1 MTLPRRLAPRPPAM
15 LALARRF
22 ARTRSA
28 GCAAGF
34 AEGRFQIMQ
43 WAISTLSF
51 PDALARKLEAAAKAG
66 FTRIEL
72 FHDDLVASGLTAGD
86 VRALCA
92 ELSLDLLSL
101 QSLRDVEAE
110 PDARRAFAMTRA
122 ARMVDLA
129 AELGATMLVVCANT
143 RPDALDDP
151 ARAAADLAAVADL
164 AAARDLVVVYEALST
179 SAHVKTYRQAADI
192 VARAGRPN
200 LKLALSVAHT
210 LFAGADFSGLAQL
223 DMNRLGLVH
232 LADAPDLKMD
242 PHLLSGNYRLFPGQG
257 DAPLRALT
265 RELARLGYAG
275 PVSLEIFN
283 DQMRGMSPGEIGAD
297 GARAVALLE
306 RDDDAGVE
314 EIAYIEIASFGEER
328 AELEAT
334 LSAFG
339 FARTHRHR
347 AKNVSL
353 WRNGA
358 AVIVVNEDAGSLA
371 ESFYLLHGLSVC
383 GVGYFVRDLDA
394 WRARLTAFR
403 PAAIDRAIA
412 PDDVDFPAIRGP
424 GGGQVAFLDGVRQR
438 DVFHVEFEPLPGAAA
453 RADFVAVDH
462 FSQAAPPAEFYSAQL
477 FYRSLLGFTKGRQ
490 VGVIDPHGAVQSRV
504 MRNADGR
511 VRLSVTSS
519 SAANS
524 TTQRFLGS
532 AMGAGYQHFAFRCDD
547 LFAFADRVP
556 KARRLAIPSS
566 YYDALA
572 LRYDLAPDLV
582 ERLRARDML
591 YDEDAAG
598 RFLQLYSRSLNGLFF
613 EVVQRIGDYQGFGAA
628 NAPIRMA
635 AQTRE
640 DEAMQDLLA
649 EMEAD

>member
-1 MTLPRRLAPRPPAM
+1 
-15 LALARRF
+15 
-22 ARTRSA
+22 
-28 GCAAGF
+28 
-34 AEGRFQIMQ
+34 MQ

-51 PDALARKLEAAAKAG
+51 PDALERKLEAAARAG

-72 FHDDLVASGLTAGD
+72 FHDDLVASGLTPGD
-86 VRALCA
+86 LRALCA
-92 ELSLDLLSL
+92 EHKLELLSL

-110 PDARRAFAMTRA
+110 PAARRAFAMTRA
-122 ARMVDLA
+122 RRMVDLA
-129 AELGATMLVVCANT
+129 AELGARMLVVCANT

-151 ARAAADLAAVADL
+151 ARAAADLAAIADI
-164 AAARDLVVVYEALST
+164 AAGRGLVVVYEALST
-179 SAHVKTYRQAADI
+179 SAHVKTYRHAADI
-192 VARAGRPN
+192 VARADRPN

-210 LFAGADFSGLAQL
+210 LFAGADFSGLTQIDVA
-223 DMNRLGLVH
+223 RLGLVH

-257 DAPLRALT
+257 DAPLRALM
-265 RELARLGYAG
+265 RDLARLGYAG

-283 DQMRGMSPGEIGAD
+283 DQMRGMSPNEIGAD

-314 EIAYIEIASFGEER
+314 AIAFVEIAAFGEDR
-328 AELEAT
+328 AALAELLE
-334 LSAFG
+334 AFG

-347 AKNVSL
+347 SKSVSL

-358 AVIVVNEDAGSLA
+358 ARLVVNEEPDSLA
-371 ESFYLLHGLSVC
+371 QSFYLLHGLSVC
-383 GVGYFVRDLDA
+383 GVAYTVVDLDR
-394 WRARLTAFR
+394 WKARLAAFR
-403 PAAIDRAIA
+403 PSAVTRA
-412 PDDVDFPAIRGP
+412 PGSGELDFPAIRGL
-424 GGGQVAFLDGVRQR
+424 GGSQVFFLDAAR
-438 DVFHVEFEPLPGAAA
+438 DFASVDFSAVAGAQP

-477 FYRSLLGFTKGRQ
+477 FYRSLLGFAKGRQ

-511 VRLSVTSS
+511 VALSITSS
-519 SAANS
+519 TAANS

-556 KARRLAIPSS
+556 KARRLAIPAS

-572 LRYDLAPDLV
+572 LRFDLAPDFV

-591 YDEDAAG
+591 YDEDASG
-598 RFLQLYSRSLNGLFF
+598 GFLQLYSRSLNGLFF
-613 EVVQRIGDYQGFGAA
+613 EVVQRIGDYRGFGAA

-640 DEAMQDLLA
+640 DEAVQDLIA
-649 EMEAD
+649 EIEAN